1 MNVSETKHTPG
12 EWKVLSGMHAILPE
26 GPTVE
31 VPVYCVEQ
39 EGRQPNQ
46 NMVAVLIPNR
56 ADADLIAAAP
66 DMQSALESV
75 LELDDCDYSSK
86 DCTYEG
92 NRMYAVNPF
101 VLERIVSAAR
111 AALAKANGKE

>member
-1 MNVSETKHTPG
+1 MSETKHTPG
-12 EWKVLSGMHAILPE
+12 EWKILSGMHAILPE

-31 VPVYCVEQ
+31 IPVYCVER

-46 NMVAVLIPNR
+46 NVVAGLIPLR

-66 DMQSALESV
+66 EMQSALESV
-75 LELDDCDYSSK
+75 LDLDDCDYALK
-86 DCTYEG
+86 DCTFEG

-101 VLERIVSAAR
+101 VLKRIVSAAR
-111 AALAKANGKE
+111 DALAKAEGK